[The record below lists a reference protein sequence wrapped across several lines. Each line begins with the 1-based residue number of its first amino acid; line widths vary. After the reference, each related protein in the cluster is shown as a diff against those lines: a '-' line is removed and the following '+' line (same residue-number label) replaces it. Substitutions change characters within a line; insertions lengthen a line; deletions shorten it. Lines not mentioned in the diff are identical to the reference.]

1 VPSSGERVATFHVGR
16 GLSRR
21 SDLPRHSGA
30 AAGAKADEGAAV
42 ALFFELKNSTASSK
56 LPPVKL
62 THFFILVLLATF
74 GAGCKKTETQTAA
87 NTNAPVY
94 DVPTQA
100 QPKLPTIKIYLGPE
114 TMDAELAVTPMEEAT
129 GLMYRTN
136 ITDETAM
143 LFDLH
148 QPMRASFWMTNCP
161 MSLSAAY
168 IGPDG
173 VIEEIRHLEKNDNVP
188 VVATNDNILFVLE
201 VNDGWFTRHNIGAGT
216 LIKTER
222 GTLLQTFGQ

>member
-1 VPSSGERVATFHVGR
+1 M
-16 GLSRR
+16 
-21 SDLPRHSGA
+21 
-30 AAGAKADEGAAV
+30 
-42 ALFFELKNSTASSK
+42 
-56 LPPVKL
+56 
-62 THFFILVLLATF
+62 FILVLLAAIGF
-74 GAGCKKTETQTAA
+74 GCQKTEINSPADKSA
-87 NTNAPVY
+87 NPPPLSL
-94 DVPTQA
+94 PTQA
-100 QPKLPTIKIYLGPE
+100 QPPLRTVKIYLGAE
-114 TMDAELAVTPMEEAT
+114 TLNAEMAITLEEEAT

-148 QPMRASFWMTNCP
+148 QPQRASFWMTNCP
-161 MSLSAAY
+161 ISLSAAY

-201 VNDGWFTRHNIGAGT
+201 VNDGWFARHNIGPGT
-216 LIKTER
+216 LIKSER